1 MAFEHLFSP
10 LTIRGLTFRNRIFST
25 GHQTNMVEG
34 GAPSARMAAYHEAR
48 AAGGAGLIIIEAA
61 RMHDTAL
68 SDGLVLDVSRGETA
82 AGYARVVEAVK
93 RHGAVLFGQLSH
105 PGRVN
110 ARIRD
115 GVRHPTYSASASRD
129 DRFGSIPRPLTVTQ
143 IEDIVAAYGRGA
155 ARMAS
160 AGLDGVEITASHGM
174 LPSQF
179 LNPRVNLR
187 EDGYGGDLDGRLRF
201 LREALEAARA
211 ALGPGPILGLRL
223 SIDEKQIDGLTPD
236 EVIEACRALDDLPGL
251 DYFNVTAGSMAG
263 LGGSVHVVPPMAI
276 EAGYLASPAERLRH
290 AVAKPVF
297 LAGRINQPQIADAI
311 LAAGQ
316 ADMCG
321 MTRALISD
329 PEMPAKAAAGRL
341 DDIRACIACNQA
353 CIGHLQAGTPI
364 SCIQHPETG
373 REERFGRVIPA
384 KRRMK
389 ILVAGGG
396 PAGMKAAAVSA
407 RRGHQVLLCEASPQ
421 LGGQTLLAQALPGRA
436 EFGGLATNLA
446 REVALAGVEVRTGL
460 KVTRALVEAE
470 APDAVVI
477 ATGARPHLPPL
488 DRWEGAHLLDAW
500 SVLEGKANVGHRV
513 VVSDWRGDWVGMGLA
528 EMLARNG
535 AAVTLAVNAPVSG
548 NALQMY
554 LRDHWNGVLHS
565 LGVKVVPYLSF
576 YGADRE
582 AAYFQHAV
590 TQQPVVFDEIDSV
603 IVCHGAD
610 AAAALEAELAGLEI
624 ETRLIGDC
632 LTPRTAEEAVYEGLL
647 AGVELGA

>member
-1 MAFEHLFSP
+1 
-10 LTIRGLTFRNRIFST
+10 
-25 GHQTNMVEG
+25 MVED

-48 AAGGAGLIIIEAA
+48 AAGGAALIIMESA

-68 SDGLVLDVSRGETA
+68 SDGPILDLSRDDVI
-82 AGYARVVEAVK
+82 AGYARVADAVK

-129 DRFGSIPRPLTVTQ
+129 DRFGSIPRPLSKMQ
-143 IEDIVAAYGRGA
+143 IEDIVAGYGRSA
-155 ARMAS
+155 ARMAA

-174 LPSQF
+174 LPAQF
-179 LNPRVNLR
+179 LNPRVNR
-187 EDGYGGDLDGRLRF
+187 RKDDYGGDLDGQLRF
-201 LREALEAARA
+201 LREALETART

-223 SIDEKQIDGLTPD
+223 SIDEMQIDGLTPD
-236 EVIEACRALDDLPGL
+236 EVIEACGALDGLSGL

-276 EAGYLASPAERLRH
+276 ETGYLASPAERLRH
-290 AVAKPVF
+290 AITKPVF
-297 LAGRINQPQIADAI
+297 LAGRINQPQIAEAI

-321 MTRALISD
+321 MTRALIAD
-329 PEMPAKAAAGRL
+329 PEMPAKAEAGSF

-373 REERFGRVIPA
+373 REERFGRTVPA
-384 KRRMK
+384 RRHMK
-389 ILVAGGG
+389 VLVAGGG

-407 RRGHQVLLCEASPQ
+407 RRGHEVLLCEASPR

-446 REVALAGVEVRTGL
+446 REVALAGAEVRTGMA
-460 KVTRALVEAE
+460 VTRTLVEAE
-470 APDAVVI
+470 APDAVII
-477 ATGARPHLPPL
+477 ATGASPHLPPL
-488 DRWEGAHLLDAW
+488 ERSEGAHLLDAW

-565 LGVKVVPYLSF
+565 LGVRVVPYLSF
-576 YGADRE
+576 YGADGD
-582 AAYFQHAV
+582 AAYFHQAV
-590 TQQPVVFDEIDSV
+590 TQEPVVFDEVDSV
-603 IVCHGAD
+603 VVCHGAI
-610 AAAALEAELAGLEI
+610 ATTALEAELSGLEI

-632 LTPRTAEEAVYEGLL
+632 LTPRTAEEAIYEGLL
-647 AGVELGA
+647 VGVELGA

>member
-1 MAFEHLFSP
+1 MALEHLFSP
-10 LTIRGLTFRNRIFST
+10 LTIRGLTLRNRIFST
-25 GHQTNMVEG
+25 GHQTNMVED
-34 GAPSARMAAYHEAR
+34 GAPSAQMAAYHQAR
-48 AAGGAGLIIIEAA
+48 AAGGAALIIIESA

-68 SDGLVLDVSRGETA
+68 SDGLVLDISRDDA
-82 AGYARVVEAVK
+82 IAGYGRVAEAVK
-93 RHGAVLFGQLSH
+93 RHGTALFGQLSH

-110 ARIRD
+110 ARVRD
-115 GVRHPTYSASASRD
+115 GVRHPTWSASAVRD
-129 DRFGSIPRPLTVTQ
+129 ARFGSIPRPLSVAQ
-143 IEDIVAAYGRGA
+143 IEDITAAYGRGA
-155 ARMAS
+155 ARLAA

-174 LPSQF
+174 LPAQF
-179 LNPRVNLR
+179 LNPRVNR
-187 EDGYGGDLDGRLRF
+187 RQDGYGGDLTGRLRF
-201 LREALEAARA
+201 LREVLEAVRA
-211 ALGPGPILGLRL
+211 ALGPGPVLGVRL
-223 SIDEKQIDGLTPD
+223 SMDEKQIDGLTLD
-236 EVIEACRALDDLPGL
+236 EAIEACRALDAMSGL

-276 EAGYLASPAERLRH
+276 EAGYLASPAERLRR
-290 AVAKPVF
+290 AVTKPLF
-297 LAGRINQPQIADAI
+297 LAGRINQPQIAESI

-373 REERFGRVIPA
+373 REARFGSIIPA
-384 KRRMK
+384 RRRMK

-396 PAGMKAAAVSA
+396 PAGLKAAAVAA
-407 RRGHQVLLCEASPQ
+407 RRGHRVLLCEAAAQ
-421 LGGQTLLAQALPGRA
+421 LGGQVLLAQALPGRA

-446 REVALAGVEVRTGL
+446 REVALAGAEVRTGVA
-460 KVTRALVEAE
+460 VTRALVEAE
-470 APDAVVI
+470 APDAVII
-477 ATGARPHLPPL
+477 ATGACPHLPPPE
-488 DRWEGAHLLDAW
+488 RCEGAHLLDAW

-513 VVSDWRGDWVGMGLA
+513 VVTDWHGDWVGMGLA
-528 EMLARNG
+528 ELLARNG
-535 AAVTLAVNAPVSG
+535 AAVTLAVNAPVAG

-565 LGVKVVPYLSF
+565 LGVRVVPYLGF
-576 YGADRE
+576 YGADGE

-590 TQQPVVFDEIDSV
+590 TQESVVLDEIDTV
-603 IVCHGAD
+603 VVCHGAE
-610 AAAALEAELAGLEI
+610 ASAGLEAELAGLAV

-647 AGVELGA
+647 AGVELGT

>member
-1 MAFEHLFSP
+1 MALEHLFSP
-10 LTIRGLTFRNRIFST
+10 LTIRGLTLANRIFST
-25 GHQTNMVEG
+25 GHQTNMVED

-48 AAGGAGLIIIEAA
+48 AAGGAALIIIESA

-68 SDGLVLDVSRGETA
+68 SDGPVLDISRDDA
-82 AGYARVVEAVK
+82 MAGYARVAEAVK
-93 RHGAVLFGQLSH
+93 RHGTALFGQLSH

-110 ARIRD
+110 ARVRD
-115 GVRHPTYSASASRD
+115 GVRHPTWSASAARD
-129 DRFGSIPRPLTVTQ
+129 ARFGSIPRALTVAQ
-143 IEDIVAAYGRGA
+143 IEDITAGYGSGA
-155 ARMAS
+155 ARLAA

-174 LPSQF
+174 LPAQF
-179 LNPRVNLR
+179 LNPRVNRR
-187 EDGYGGDLDGRLRF
+187 EDGYGGDLTGRLRF
-201 LREALEAARA
+201 LREVLEAARA
-211 ALGPGPILGLRL
+211 ALGPGPVLGVRL
-223 SIDEKQIDGLTPD
+223 SMDEKQIDGLTLD
-236 EVIEACRALDDLPGL
+236 EAIEACRALDGMAGL

-276 EAGYLASPAERLRH
+276 EAGYLASPAERLRR
-290 AVAKPVF
+290 AVTKPLF
-297 LAGRINQPQIADAI
+297 LAGRINQPQIAESI

-329 PEMPAKAAAGRL
+329 PEMPAKAAAERL

-373 REERFGRVIPA
+373 REARFGRLRPA
-384 KRRMK
+384 RRRMK

-396 PAGMKAAAVSA
+396 PAGLKAAAVAA
-407 RRGHQVLLCEASPQ
+407 RRGHAVLLCEAAPQ
-421 LGGQTLLAQALPGRA
+421 LGGQVLLAQALPGRA

-446 REVALAGVEVRTGL
+446 REVALAGAEVRTGVT
-460 KVTRALVEAE
+460 VTRALVEAE
-470 APDAVVI
+470 APDTVVI

-488 DRWEGAHLLDAW
+488 ERCEGAHLLDAW

-535 AAVTLAVNAPVSG
+535 AAVTLAVNAPVAG

-565 LGVKVVPYLSF
+565 LGVRVLPYLGF
-576 YGADRE
+576 YGADGE

-590 TQQPVVFDEIDSV
+590 TQEPVVLDDIDSV
-603 IVCHGAD
+603 VVCHGAD
-610 AAAALEAELAGLEI
+610 AAAALEGELAGLGI

-647 AGVELGA
+647 VGVELGA